1 MQAVS
6 QFTDDNE
13 KEKPLLCPAKQI
25 GSRARALLVPPGSSG
40 KVLAVVSTTIY
51 LVSRDGEIL
60 VLSREGLPMHR
71 RSILVSIW
79 PDAICV
85 GQNFFVQGPFLRI
98 TEGVTV
104 DLGQATE
111 WKPIAVG
118 PKHAKPLTVVH
129 ACTRQLVQGIA
140 KLGDAKGLGQMI
152 PLISSLPDGNK
163 RALPK
168 LDPLL
173 ARAYNSVLGLATACF
188 NFDMM
193 EITQRGRELVGLGPG
208 LTPSGDDF
216 LGGLLFAAHSLK
228 TAYPEEF
235 DWKDEQIVSLIDWA
249 CTQTHPISHA
259 LLSDH
264 AFGHG
269 PEPLHEVVA
278 SLLNGQDVN
287 RTTAGAGRLLGI
299 GDASGWDI
307 LAGMLTGML
316 LVGGK
321 VRESPPPSLLF
332 EMGKREG
339 AMEENFDTCRRH

>member
-1 MQAVS
+1 
-6 QFTDDNE
+6 
-13 KEKPLLCPAKQI
+13 
-25 GSRARALLVPPGSSG
+25 
-40 KVLAVVSTTIY
+40 
-51 LVSRDGEIL
+51 
-60 VLSREGLPMHR
+60 MHR

-228 TAYPEEF
+228 TAYPQDFNWE
-235 DWKDEQIVSLIDWA
+235 DEPVTNLIDWVS
-249 CTQTHPISHA
+249 TQTHPISHA
-259 LLSDH
+259 IFKDH

-269 PEPLHEVVA
+269 PKPLHDVVA
-278 SLLNGQDVN
+278 SLLKGEDL
-287 RTTAGAGRLLGI
+287 RCTMEGTERLLAI
-299 GDASGWDI
+299 GGTSGWDI

-316 LVGGK
+316 LVEGK
-321 VRESPPPSLLF
+321 LRALPARSLPEAMKESGRVGRARIDFFTLPF
-332 EMGKREG
+332 
-339 AMEENFDTCRRH
+339 